1 MMIRDALLP
10 EFDHEMGTTR
20 RLLERV
26 PEDRLSWQP
35 HQKSMTLGRLATH
48 IAEIPHWSQT
58 IIKDSV
64 FEMNPGS
71 FVPRTAAS
79 RADLLKT
86 FDESVAAARALVA
99 GASDAELTATW
110 TMKAGGH
117 EVVSAPKVAMW
128 RSFVMNHGIHHRGQ
142 LSVYLRE
149 NNVPIPPIYGPS
161 ADEQ

>member
-48 IAEIPHWSQT
+48 IAEIPHWAQT
-58 IIKDSV
+58 IVKDSV
-64 FEMNPGS
+64 FEMDPAS
-71 FVPRTAAS
+71 FVPKTAAS
-79 RADLLKT
+79 RAELLKT
-86 FDESVAAARALVA
+86 FDDSVAAARALVA
-99 GASDAELTATW
+99 GASDAELMSTW
-110 TMKAGGH
+110 TMKSGGH
-117 EVVSAPKVAMW
+117 EVISMPKAAVW
-128 RSFVMNHGIHHRGQ
+128 RSFVMNHAIHHRGQ

-149 NNVPIPPIYGPS
+149 NHVPIPSIYGPS